1 MPQAVPLPTIIF
13 QDDSICLE
21 ASAECAVPG
30 YLILRLRRPVTTW
43 GELAPETAAR
53 LGAMLAR
60 AAAAVEAATG
70 ADRVYVQSFCEVDR
84 RLHFHIFP
92 RTRWLADVWRRAH
105 PGAGGPVDG
114 PRLFVWA
121 REAFPTGAPL
131 PAGTPDPA
139 AILDSL
145 RTFLTGGWISPGEE
159 T

>member
-1 MPQAVPLPTIIF
+1 LNHESLSKAIVHEDVDFRIVL
-13 QDDSICLE
+13 SN
-21 ASAECAVPG
+21 ECAVPG
-30 YLILRLRRPVTTW
+30 YLILRPRRPVTTW

-92 RTRWLADVWRRAH
+92 RTRWLADAWRRAH
-105 PGAGGPVDG
+105 PGPGGPVDG

-121 REAFPTGAPL
+121 REAFPAGAPL

-145 RTFLTGGWISPGEE
+145 RTFLPGGWISPGEE